1 VVSRSHE
8 GSVRTSPRRC
18 QLLSSLRCHRGVNT
32 VRDPSQTLEELYEV
46 HATAL
51 LRLAVLACG
60 DRTVA
65 EDVVHDAFVRRHL
78 ADPGPEPGKER
89 AYLRRIVLNLSS
101 NHHRTERRHTVE
113 RLPPPGH
120 AQPAD
125 AEVLTST
132 VTNVVGDA
140 VRALP
145 ARQRDCVL
153 LHYFE
158 RLSDTETA
166 DELGI
171 SSGAVKTHLHRARA
185 ALRPMLEQLR

>member
-1 VVSRSHE
+1 M
-8 GSVRTSPRRC
+8 
-18 QLLSSLRCHRGVNT
+18 
-32 VRDPSQTLEELYEV
+32 RDPSQTLEELYEL

-65 EDVVHDAFVRRHL
+65 EDVVHDAFIRCHD

-101 NHHRTERRHTVE
+101 NHHRTERRHKVE

-125 AEVLTST
+125 AAVLTGA
-132 VTNVVGDA
+132 VTGLVGEA

-145 ARQRDCVL
+145 SRQRDCVL

-158 RLSDTETA
+158 RLSDAETA
-166 DELGI
+166 EALDI
-171 SSGAVKTHLHRARA
+171 SPGSVKSHLHRARA

>member
-1 VVSRSHE
+1 V
-8 GSVRTSPRRC
+8 T
-18 QLLSSLRCHRGVNT
+18 T
-32 VRDPSQTLEELYEV
+32 VRDLTQSLEELYEL

-65 EDVVHDAFVRRHL
+65 EDLVHDAFLRCHA
-78 ADPGPEPGKER
+78 ADPGPEPGKEP

-101 NHHRTERRHTVE
+101 NHHRTRRRRRID
-113 RLPPPGH
+113 RLPPPEDGL
-120 AQPAD
+120 PAE
-125 AEVLTST
+125 AEVVATT
-132 VTNVVGDA
+132 VTGLVGEA

-145 ARQRDCVL
+145 DRQRDCVL

-166 DELGI
+166 EHLGI
-171 SSGAVKTHLHRARA
+171 SPGSVKTHLHRARA
-185 ALRPMLEQLR
+185 ALRPTLEQLR

>member
-1 VVSRSHE
+1 M
-8 GSVRTSPRRC
+8 
-18 QLLSSLRCHRGVNT
+18 
-32 VRDPSQTLEELYEV
+32 RDPSQTLEELYEL
-46 HATAL
+46 HAMAL

-65 EDVVHDAFVRRHL
+65 EDVVHDAFVRCHG
-78 ADPGPEPGKER
+78 ADPGPERGKER

-101 NHHRTERRHTVE
+101 NHHRTERRHKVE
-113 RLPPPGH
+113 PFPPPGH

-132 VTNVVGDA
+132 VTSVVGDA

-145 ARQRDCVL
+145 PRQRDCVL

-171 SSGAVKTHLHRARA
+171 SPGSVKTHLHRARA
-185 ALRPMLEQLR
+185 ALRPMLEQLG